1 MDNKGIGT
9 VYVKDNNESLGQ
21 HYNKVPTVSCMPEQG
36 TENWLYT
43 FLILREEATSVI
55 IEL

>member
-1 MDNKGIGT
+1 MDNKGTGT

-43 FLILREEATSVI
+43 FLILREEATVLLS
-55 IEL
+55 